1 MSNFNFPGE
10 GKDGSNFDTK
20 QALRT
25 GSRRTDK
32 ACGEQ
37 KKQFYNISINDLSQG
52 NGEFRFPLLEPI
64 TSMYEE

>member
-37 KKQFYNISINDLSQG
+37 KEQFYNISINRDFKIHY
-52 NGEFRFPLLEPI
+52 GEVLLRLP
-64 TSMYEE
+64 